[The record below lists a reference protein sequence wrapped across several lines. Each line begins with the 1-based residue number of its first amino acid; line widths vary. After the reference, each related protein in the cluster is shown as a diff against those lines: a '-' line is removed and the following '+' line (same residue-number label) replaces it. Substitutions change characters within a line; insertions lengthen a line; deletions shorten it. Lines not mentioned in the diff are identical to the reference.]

1 MQSVLLL
8 EHTGAAEP
16 SSIVV
21 LDLMP
26 PSSSVKRA
34 VVDGVHDSCDH
45 CQLILHRYAFARSAA
60 VWGFGA
66 LHRWILAASLS
77 DDGLEL
83 TAGPGGPSAMN
94 QATAQRVLQEFLIK
108 QEGSTLRA
116 WIHKL
121 DPDHEHRVSEMYFVR
136 YMREQGFAYDVG
148 ELYQALDLDGGGELT
163 LEELDPRADQLF
175 DLFRMWCCSN
185 FPGGLD
191 ECLTRMARK
200 GEVKVDAVKINLFHF
215 EADLVANGWTAG
227 CEEELFYAISAD
239 QTNIVANDMRW
250 LNLDMRRYKRKIK
263 AKEQALHET
272 KVRAIKR
279 GAKDPRENLADFK
292 RFLRQ
297 KHGGS
302 LLRAWRQSLVEGDSM
317 MLHKGQFFK
326 ACVNLKWRTDVKG
339 LWEIL
344 DTDTSG
350 TIGIEELDFKAAEEL
365 ALFRQFVMQKFGNA
379 TRTFAVPVRQS
390 DLNVSEVEFLQ
401 ALKEFGYEQRD
412 KHLFHALDRHGKK
425 KINLED
431 ILFLDSWKPMEFLL
445 ASPSLESAQNF
456 KNRLREKFGTFLRAW
471 KMVLDM
477 DGSNTCT
484 WEEFRLTCKKIGFKH
499 DIAGAWRALD
509 QKMAGTINLSDI
521 DPASSSVLLDFRNW
535 AMEEFGSVRAM
546 FSVFDEDGSK
556 SLSLKEF
563 KRACRIYGFRGNLKG
578 LFNILDGTGT
588 GTLSVDE
595 VVFLDRWATQTEAD
609 MEKAADSMSRL
620 PSIIKTGQDTVAE
633 ELAGPGQG
641 QTVAKALEAGSWK
654 DGDLHPAFRTW
665 ANCRRRRPVKK
676 QDGSLPPLAS
686 QLDFGDA
693 RVVRRPVLLMAY
705 VPEAQHEI
713 GNVLEYILLTYC

>member
-1 MQSVLLL
+1 M
-8 EHTGAAEP
+8 
-16 SSIVV
+16 
-21 LDLMP
+21 DL
-26 PSSSVKRA
+26 S
-34 VVDGVHDSCDH
+34 
-45 CQLILHRYAFARSAA
+45 
-60 VWGFGA
+60 
-66 LHRWILAASLS
+66 
-77 DDGLEL
+77 
-83 TAGPGGPSAMN
+83 
-94 QATAQRVLQEFLIK
+94 TAQRVLQEFLIK

-121 DPDHEHRVSEMYFVR
+121 DPDHEHRVTEMYFLR
-136 YMREQGFAYDVG
+136 YMREHMFAYDVG

-163 LEELDPRADQLF
+163 LEEIDPRADQLF
-175 DLFRMWCCSN
+175 DRFRSWCCEN

-191 ECLTRMARK
+191 DCLTRMARQ
-200 GEVKVDAVKINLFHF
+200 GDVKVEAVKINLFHF
-215 EADLVANGWTAG
+215 EADLVANGWKHG
-227 CEEELFYAISAD
+227 SEEELFYAISAD
-239 QTNIVANDMRW
+239 QKHVVANDMRW
-250 LNLDMRRYKRKIK
+250 LNLDMRRFKRKLK
-263 AKEQALHET
+263 AKEQAMHET
-272 KVRAIKR
+272 KIRAIKR

-339 LWEIL
+339 LWELL
-344 DTDTSG
+344 DTDSSG

-379 TRTFAVPVRQS
+379 TRTFAAL
-390 DLNVSEVEFLQ
+390 DLDGNKNVSDVEFMQ

-445 ASPSLESAQNF
+445 ASPNPEAAQLF
-456 KNRLREKFGTFLRAW
+456 KLRLREKFGTFLRAW
-471 KMVLDM
+471 KMLLDQ

-484 WEEFRLTCKKIGFKH
+484 WEEFRHTCKKIGFRQ

-509 QKMAGTINLSDI
+509 QKMQGTISLSDI
-521 DPASSSVLLDFRNW
+521 DPNSSTVLLDFRTW
-535 AMEEFGSVRAM
+535 AMEEFGSVRSM
-546 FSVFDEDGSK
+546 FAVFDEDGSK

-563 KRACRIYGFRGNLKG
+563 KRACRIYGFRGFLKG
-578 LFNILDGTGT
+578 LFNILDGTGS
-588 GTLSVDE
+588 GQLSVE
-595 VVFLDRWATQTEAD
+595 EIVFLDRWATQTEAD
-609 MEKAADSMSRL
+609 IDRASESMSHL
-620 PSIIKTGQDTVAE
+620 PSIKADSTPED
-633 ELAGPGQG
+633 LAALGPGMS
-641 QTVAKALEAGSWK
+641 VAKSLEAGSWK

-705 VPEAQHEI
+705 VPEEVACELQSARLPKIRRQAREA
-713 GNVLEYILLTYC
+713 GGWRTAR